1 MSNEHTE
8 TINPDML
15 EAAVNRGLDS
25 YCRVEL
31 ILSKG
36 MPIDRYKYTVKMQ
49 KFTSR
54 LEAIVQ
60 KISSMPDL
68 IKFVF
73 SNDDVEVALT
83 KGEYKI
89 SAIIDVENLYCVHCI
104 IQKGESIGGKYFE
117 GENDQPVIDLI
128 NAAMSLAETKD
139 DNQ

>member
-1 MSNEHTE
+1 MNNDHTE
-8 TINPDML
+8 TINPDMF
-15 EAAVNRGLDS
+15 ESAVNKGLDS
-25 YCRVEL
+25 YCRMEL

-36 MPIDRYKYTVKMQ
+36 MPFDKYKYTVKMQ

-60 KISSMPDL
+60 KISIMPDS

-73 SNDDVEVALT
+73 STEDVEVALT
-83 KGEYKI
+83 KGEYKV

-117 GENDQPVIDLI
+117 GEDDQPVIDWI
-128 NAAMSLAETKD
+128 NTAMSVAE
-139 DNQ
+139 NQ

>member
-1 MSNEHTE
+1 MNNDHNE
-8 TINPDML
+8 TINPDMI
-15 EAAVNRGLDS
+15 EAAVTRGLDS
-25 YCRVEL
+25 YCRIEL
-31 ILSKG
+31 MLSKG
-36 MPIDRYKYTVKMQ
+36 MPIDLYAYTVKMQ

-60 KISSMPDL
+60 KISSKPDS

-83 KGEYKI
+83 KGEYKV

-117 GENDQPVIDLI
+117 GEDDQPVIDWL
-128 NAAMSLAETKD
+128 NTAMSLAE
-139 DNQ
+139 NQ

>member
-1 MSNEHTE
+1 MQLTGIEIFTL
-8 TINPDML
+8 IVIPDMI
-15 EAAVNRGLDS
+15 EAAVTRGLDS

-31 ILSKG
+31 MLSKG
-36 MPIDRYKYTVKMQ
+36 MPIDRYAYTVKMQ

-60 KISSMPDL
+60 KISSNPDS

-83 KGEYKI
+83 KGEYKV

-104 IQKGESIGGKYFE
+104 IQKGENIGGKYFE
-117 GENDQPVIDLI
+117 GEDDQPVIDWI
-128 NAAMSLAETKD
+128 NTAMSLAE
-139 DNQ
+139 N